1 MSNIEHK
8 RGRYSRFEDGLII
21 TCVSQHGTAEGLD
34 KAALKLN
41 RRRAGIEKHYY
52 KNIAANKYG
61 WPSTPVPPVSKE
73 KKTAEVNKSQ
83 TTLFPKA
90 DKVDVAV
97 PREVKSVQL
106 NVAGIELYLT
116 FK

>member
-1 MSNIEHK
+1 MSNTKNK
-8 RGRYSRFEDGLII
+8 RGRYSRLEDGLII
-21 TCVSQHGTAEGLD
+21 KCVSQYGTAKGLD
-34 KAALKLN
+34 KAASLLK
-41 RRRAGIEKHYY
+41 RRRNGIEKHYY
-52 KNIAANKYG
+52 KNIATNKYG
-61 WPSTPVPPVSKE
+61 WPLTPATAVSKE
-73 KKTAEVNKSQ
+73 KKTTEVNKSQ

>member
-1 MSNIEHK
+1 MSNIKHK
-8 RGRYSRFEDGLII
+8 RGRYSRYEDAII
-21 TCVSQHGTAEGLD
+21 KKSIHQYGTSKGLD
-34 KAALKLN
+34 LAASQLN
-41 RRRAGIEKHYY
+41 RTRKGIEKHYY
-52 KNIAANKYG
+52 MEIATKKT
-61 WPSTPVPPVSKE
+61 SVPPVSRE
-73 KKTAEVNKSQ
+73 NKTVKVNKSQ
-83 TTLFPKA
+83 TTLFPTT